1 MTNPSE
7 IPLPTTPTTPTTPSP
22 TPSPIDDELDRTYHA
37 ITQLI
42 QTTLNSPPPITP
54 RLSIEFQPDHLQLCL
69 TPNHEQQHHSIIISI
84 DHTTTSSSPS
94 SPSPSPSSSPS
105 SSSPSTQ
112 QHHQHQQNQQQQQLC
127 LTPTSHTSFDFKTIR
142 PNRTMSL
149 SSHYTTQSNLTHSH
163 LRHRSN
169 RPPLLTIQP
178 NLHTLTNN
186 PNTISSAPA
195 NSSIIINPNNNKI
208 TKTNNNHS
216 KTQSSSTSHFTR
228 SLLPSKSSIGRTSK
242 FSLATVNTNGLI
254 LVPSN
259 GSRRIAAPIT
269 NLSMMPL
276 YLVQPFL
283 SPNPSTATTLP
294 SQPNT
299 PFNRLSI
306 HHHQPPPPLAFARLF
321 PERSSFPI
329 SPILPSP
336 HHHKHHHRSSNLI
349 NCIHKLLLFLTHPP
363 LHLLRSI
370 KTPTKITGF
379 RNTQGFPSSLSG
391 EKEIEEKKKKKKK
404 KKKEEEVGI
413 LLLLFRRLMDTFNR
427 RREDRTKL
435 LTQAEKTVVLSD
447 HYCCFAI
454 PLYNT
459 GIYSILAQ
467 FTIFGFVF
475 GILSFSAPSIL
486 AIVLDFSFTAFFG
499 VLCLA
504 VGSIQA
510 LGFYGVYKEK
520 PIIFKRYFMG
530 NVGLIGITFLYSMI
544 LLIISSTKHQTAI
557 DQCLLQFV
565 SNDEFVDGPSNSS
578 RQLCSVWTWAQ
589 LAVCFF
595 VWFLFF
601 FSQLYFCY
609 MVKVWGQDQRLDH
622 IRYQSLISAV
632 RQSRATS
639 SMVQPSHLEG
649 GDEWESRSTG
659 GSLDIRSSTYS
670 GHSNR
675 RAKGGV
681 ANGGSRLKNEIE
693 WKEIPHSNDE
703 PVSPPPAHQQVSSDS
718 SESSESAR
726 RKQKYRQR
734 TARLDDD
741 EDEDPIDPHLVRSP
755 PPASSGSSTLITHSN
770 HHRRQLSSSAG
781 HPSFVDR
788 DPRVDGHWIEVI
800 DQSLPDPALA
810 SHPQLP
816 PNHQKASLDDR
827 EYYKS

>member
-7 IPLPTTPTTPTTPSP
+7 THELPTTPTTPSTPTT
-22 TPSPIDDELDRTYHA
+22 PIDDELDRTYHA

-42 QTTLNSPPPITP
+42 QTTLNSPPPTTP

-142 PNRTMSL
+142 PNRT
-149 SSHYTTQSNLTHSH
+149 
-163 LRHRSN
+163 
-169 RPPLLTIQP
+169 I
-178 NLHTLTNN
+178 
-186 PNTISSAPA
+186 
-195 NSSIIINPNNNKI
+195 
-208 TKTNNNHS
+208 
-216 KTQSSSTSHFTR
+216 
-228 SLLPSKSSIGRTSK
+228 
-242 FSLATVNTNGLI
+242 
-254 LVPSN
+254 
-259 GSRRIAAPIT
+259 
-269 NLSMMPL
+269 
-276 YLVQPFL
+276 
-283 SPNPSTATTLP
+283 
-294 SQPNT
+294 
-299 PFNRLSI
+299 
-306 HHHQPPPPLAFARLF
+306 
-321 PERSSFPI
+321 
-329 SPILPSP
+329 
-336 HHHKHHHRSSNLI
+336 
-349 NCIHKLLLFLTHPP
+349 
-363 LHLLRSI
+363 
-370 KTPTKITGF
+370 
-379 RNTQGFPSSLSG
+379 
-391 EKEIEEKKKKKKK
+391 
-404 KKKEEEVGI
+404 
-413 LLLLFRRLMDTFNR
+413 
-427 RREDRTKL
+427 
-435 LTQAEKTVVLSD
+435 D

-530 NVGLIGITFLYSMI
+530 NVGLIGITFLYSLI

-693 WKEIPHSNDE
+693 WKEIPHSTNE

-734 TARLDDD
+734 TARLDD
-741 EDEDPIDPHLVRSP
+741 EDEDPIDPHL
-755 PPASSGSSTLITHSN
+755 T
-770 HHRRQLSSSAG
+770 
-781 HPSFVDR
+781 
-788 DPRVDGHWIEVI
+788 
-800 DQSLPDPALA
+800 LA
-810 SHPQLP
+810 STAIGSRSSISLFRIPLLP
-816 PNHQKASLDDR
+816 PTPNFLQIIRSFPG
-827 EYYKS
+827 